1 MSVKND
7 YSIMAQA
14 NPIFLTAKT
23 AVCLM
28 AQAKIPGADAVVRS
42 LKMENSELL
51 QVLAGSA
58 EILGNA
64 LVVEAKYRVMCSL
77 IERSGYHT
85 CVDLPCGY
93 TPKALRLTDRGLK
106 FVGLDLPIVVQEVE
120 PVMRSL
126 AAHPDRM
133 AFYPVDATNYAS
145 MEAAL
150 KEAAGPLCIT
160 TEGMMMYF
168 TESEL
173 EAVVSNIS
181 TLLEVHGGSWI
192 TPDPEFFVQ
201 FVLSFRSVFGED
213 SLKKLVTSGNA
224 AMKQSGV
231 ANLTNSFILDPADHS
246 GSAQRTEAFLS
257 RYGLKAEKLNLAE
270 YLPELS
276 MYRFLT
282 PEQILRYKEA
292 MKDCRYW
299 VITLDGSRKR
309 REDAAQKG
317 QSFAMSYKLE
327 NRMFRVSLCGR
338 LDSITAPELLLAW
351 ETEKSASVI
360 EEAHVDC
367 AGLEY
372 ISSAGIRVLRTIQ
385 ENSYRGVV
393 LTHVSPSL
401 KDLLEQEGFTKIN

>member
-1 MSVKND
+1 MNVKND
-7 YSIMAQA
+7 YSVMARA
-14 NPIFLTAKT
+14 NPVFLTAKT

-28 AQAKIPGADAVVRS
+28 AQAKIPGADAIVRS
-42 LKMENSELL
+42 LNMENNELL
-51 QVLAGSA
+51 QELAGSA

-77 IERSGYHT
+77 IERSGYQT

-106 FVGLDLPIVVQEVE
+106 FIGLDLPIVVQEVE
-120 PVMRSL
+120 PVIRSL
-126 AAHPDRM
+126 ATYPDRM

-145 MEAAL
+145 LEAAL
-150 KEAAGPLCIT
+150 KETAGPLCIT

-181 TLLEVHGGSWI
+181 TLLEAHGGSWI

-213 SLKKLVTSGNA
+213 SLKKLATSGSA

-231 ANLTNSFILDPADHS
+231 ASLTNSFILDPADRS
-246 GSAQRTEAFLS
+246 GSVQRTETFLS

-282 PEQILRYKEA
+282 PEQILRFKEA
-292 MKDCRYW
+292 MKDCSYW
-299 VITLDGSRKR
+299 VITLDGPRKR
-309 REDAAQKG
+309 REDAIQKG
-317 QSFAMSYKLE
+317 QSFAMSYMLE
-327 NRMFRVSLCGR
+327 NGTFRASLCGR

-351 ETEKSASVI
+351 ETEKSASVV
-360 EEAHVDC
+360 EEARIDC

-372 ISSAGIRVLRTIQ
+372 ISSAGIRVLRTMQ
-385 ENSYRGVV
+385 ETSNRGVV
-393 LTHVSPSL
+393 LTHVSANL
-401 KDLLEQEGFTKIN
+401 KELLKQEGFTNF